1 MKFDEFINTLLKE
14 EEISDREKR
23 ISALKSLNDVRT
35 FHVEYQG
42 YDRHDFV
49 PVEKYVV
56 SGVTLWDALQE
67 LPEGVFEDV
76 FYLDEVRII
85 EFEDN
90 EEAVKDYIDNIDTG
104 GFPFLAV
111 YENGELLCGFPEEE
125 GYEDDFDGDF

>member
-1 MKFDEFINTLLKE
+1 MRFNEFIDNILKE
-14 EEISDREKR
+14 ELSREER
-23 ISALKSLNDVRT
+23 IDALKNLNDVRT

-42 YDRHDFV
+42 YERHEYV

-76 FYLDEVRII
+76 FYLDE
-85 EFEDN
+85 EDFAELANN
-90 EEAVKDYIDNIDTG
+90 EEAIKDYLNNIDTG

-125 GYEDDFDGDF
+125 GYEDGFNEEM